1 MFKPQNIL
9 SQKATQLIL
18 TWFKSTTQYYNLVL
32 NLFATKLTT
41 KTSEH
46 QQWHCA
52 GVFQILWVSTHTMFK
67 HTQTICWLLLT
78 NCLGVFKHF
87 VGFVLQRL
95 KIFKHF
101 THCSSVS
108 VDFKLATE
116 KKLMSILIT
125 WYTTNN
131 IVKVQK
137 LRKNT
142 RKGVGRFYPIS

>member
-32 NLFATKLTT
+32 NLFTTKLTT
-41 KTSEH
+41 NTSEH
-46 QQWHCA
+46 QDSCA
-52 GVFQILWVSTHTMFK
+52 GVFKILWVSAHTMFK
-67 HTQTICWLLLT
+67 HTQTICWLLLK

-131 IVKVQK
+131 GSKVWGFYS
-137 LRKNT
+137 NT
-142 RKGVGRFYPIS
+142 WPEKKK